1 MSGLATPNIIVKPD
15 STKGLQQVNQRF
27 ELPYSSTFSARFPAM
42 LEKAARETAKLA
54 AEKNQLRGWHWRS
67 DLGVEVDKS
76 ELQIAL
82 EDFGTT
88 HPDFVPAVE
97 QLTTLNNKYD
107 RIAFV
112 VKMWFV
118 VPEIQVVTYD
128 NDELAEPDGFVEE
141 LPEDGELG

>member
-1 MSGLATPNIIVKPD
+1 MSGLNTPNIIVKPD
-15 STKGLQQVNQRF
+15 STKGLQQVSQRF
-27 ELPYSSTFSARFPAM
+27 EMPYSSTFDAKFPAM
-42 LEKAARETAKLA
+42 LEAAAKDTARIA
-54 AEKNQLRGWHWRS
+54 AEKNLLRGWHWKS

-88 HPDFVPAVE
+88 HPDFVPAVD
-97 QLTTLNNKYD
+97 QLDILSTKYD

-112 VKMWFV
+112 VKMWYV
-118 VPEIQVVTYD
+118 VPELQVTVYD